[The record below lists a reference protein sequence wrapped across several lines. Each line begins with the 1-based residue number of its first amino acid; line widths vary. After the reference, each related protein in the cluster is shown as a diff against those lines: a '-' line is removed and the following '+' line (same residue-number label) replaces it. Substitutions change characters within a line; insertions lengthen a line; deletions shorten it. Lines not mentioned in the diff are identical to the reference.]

1 MIEIKNLYDSINL
14 LTIPKVILNELR
26 KNGHLRSFTSVR
38 GKDGKMVTTYGDLM
52 NPLFIH
58 FKQYNFYLN
67 ETYCD
72 DLIEKIDS
80 GLCVDE
86 FEKKIDRK
94 NINPFF
100 EEYGKGFEKG
110 YNEFESKIKSND
122 NLFSVTNEQISHKV
136 YSRIIGV
143 YRNNKGDFKYST
155 NINRRLEGFKNFIFK
170 KQDFFESGINGGE
183 FYKAWEIIL
192 NNPTIFEPIFNKA
205 YQENK
210 TITTEPEAIDLSD
223 TTATEKIIYL
233 HKLGI
238 IDFLRDKKPFVNSI
252 NSLATVLSA
261 VTGAKSG
268 TIQPMLNAM
277 LSKDTEQ
284 KNNPLNSDKPVNK
297 VTKQLNEIGF
307 NLNETI

>member
-14 LTIPKVILNELR
+14 LTIPKVILNELK
-26 KNGHLRSFTSVR
+26 KNSTQRSFTSVR

-52 NPLFIH
+52 NPMFIH

-67 ETYCD
+67 EAYYN
-72 DLIEKIDS
+72 DLIENIDL
-80 GLCVDE
+80 GICIDE
-86 FEKKIDRK
+86 FEVKIDRK
-94 NINPFF
+94 NIYPFF

-122 NLFSVTNEQISHKV
+122 NLFLVTNEQISHKV
-136 YSRIIGV
+136 YSRIIGAFN
-143 YRNNKGDFKYST
+143 NNKGNFSYSV
-155 NINRRLEGFKNFIFK
+155 NINKRLEGFKNFIFK

-192 NNPTIFEPIFNKA
+192 NNPTIYEPIFNKA

-252 NSLATVLSA
+252 NSLATILSA
-261 VTGAKSG
+261 VTGEKSG
-268 TIQPMLNAM
+268 TIQPMLNTM
-277 LSKDTEQ
+277 LSKNVGQ
-284 KNNPLNSDKPVNK
+284 KNNPLNSEKPEKK
-297 VTKQLNEIGF
+297 VTKQLNDIGF
-307 NLNETI
+307 ESK